1 MHIII
6 KYREKKS
13 MNIWNFRVFFLSLQ
27 AKQIE
32 NNMIQAKNYKNK
44 EEVIA
49 DFRKAFAR
57 KREWLKEAEKE
68 LLNMPSRRKP
78 SIV

>member
-1 MHIII
+1 
-6 KYREKKS
+6 

-32 NNMIQAKNYKNK
+32 NNMVQAKNYKNK
-44 EEVIA
+44 AEVIA

-57 KREWLKEAEKE
+57 KREWLEEAEKE
-68 LLNMPSRRKP
+68 LLNMSSRRKP
-78 SIV
+78 SVV

>member
-1 MHIII
+1 M
-6 KYREKKS
+6 
-13 MNIWNFRVFFLSLQ
+13 V
-27 AKQIE
+27 
-32 NNMIQAKNYKNK
+32 QAKNYKNK

-78 SIV
+78 SVV